1 MRSDKPL
8 APGLHIVATPIGNL
22 GDITLRAIET
32 LAKADLIA
40 AEDTRVAAKLLR
52 HLGLETPVVPYHD
65 HNAQTMRPHLIER
78 LQGGATIALVSDAGT
93 PLVSDPGLKLV
104 QAALDAGIPVT
115 AAPGPCAAIAAL
127 TLAGLPT
134 DRFCFCGFLPP
145 KSAARQ
151 TALADLAAIPATL
164 LFYEGPSRLAA
175 MLGDAAQVLGKRE
188 AAVARELTKL
198 HEEVVRG
205 DLADLAARYA
215 MLEPPRGELVV
226 LIGPPTAQPAASAQ
240 DVDALLTAALQTH
253 RTKDAATLVAAQ
265 TGLPRASLYERALA
279 LKP

>member
-1 MRSDKPL
+1 MRPAKPI

-22 GDITLRAIET
+22 GDITLRAIDT
-32 LAKADLIA
+32 LAQADVIA

-52 HLGLETPVVPYHD
+52 HLGLVTPLVPYHD
-65 HNAQTMRPHLIER
+65 HNAQAMRPQLIER
-78 LQGGATIALVSDAGT
+78 LQGGARIALISDAGT

-104 QAALDAGIPVT
+104 QAAHNAGVPVT
-115 AAPGPCAAIAAL
+115 TAPGACAAIAAL

-145 KSAARQ
+145 KSGARQ
-151 TALADLAAIPATL
+151 TALAELATIPATL

-175 MLGDAAQVLGKRE
+175 MLADASLVLGPRE

-205 DLADLAARYA
+205 SLAELAARYA
-215 MLEPPRGELVV
+215 AQEPPRGEVVV
-226 LIGPPTAQPAASAQ
+226 LIGPPTEHPPANEQ
-240 DVDALLTAALQTH
+240 DVDALLTAALRTH

-265 TGLPRASLYERALA
+265 TGLPRAQLYERALV

>member
-52 HLGLETPVVPYHD
+52 HLGLEMPVVPYHD

>member
-52 HLGLETPVVPYHD
+52 HLGLETPVLPYHD

>member
-1 MRSDKPL
+1 MRSNKPL

-52 HLGLETPVVPYHD
+52 HLGLETPVLPYHD

>member
-32 LAKADLIA
+32 LAKTDLIA

>member
-52 HLGLETPVVPYHD
+52 HLGLETPVAPYHD

>member
-1 MRSDKPL
+1 MTPLKPL

-32 LAKADLIA
+32 LGQVDLIA

-52 HLGLETPVVPYHD
+52 HLGLGTPVIPYHD
-65 HNAQTMRPHLIER
+65 HNAPAMRPQLITR
-78 LQGGATIALVSDAGT
+78 MLGGATVALVSDAGT

-104 QAALDAGIPVT
+104 QAALEAGVPVT
-115 AAPGPCAAIAAL
+115 AAPGACAAITAL

-145 KSAARQ
+145 KSGARQ
-151 TALADLAAIPATL
+151 SSLAELAAVPATL
-164 LFYEGPSRLAA
+164 VFYEGASRLAA
-175 MLGDAAQVLGKRE
+175 MLADAAHVLGLRD

-198 HEEVVRG
+198 HEEVQRG
-205 DLADLAARYA
+205 SLAALAARYA
-215 MLEPPRGELVV
+215 EQGPPRGELVV
-226 LIGPPTAQPAASAQ
+226 LIGPPTAQPAASDQ
-240 DVDALLTAALQTH
+240 DVDALLTAALRTH
-253 RTKDAATLVAAQ
+253 RTKDAAALVAVQ
-265 TGLPRASLYERALA
+265 TGLPRAQVYERALA

>member
-1 MRSDKPL
+1 MTPLKPL

-32 LAKADLIA
+32 LGQVDLIA

-52 HLGLETPVVPYHD
+52 HLGLGTPVIPYHD
-65 HNAQTMRPHLIER
+65 HNAPAMRPQLITR
-78 LQGGATIALVSDAGT
+78 MLGGATVALVSDAGT

-104 QAALDAGIPVT
+104 QAALEAGVPVT
-115 AAPGPCAAIAAL
+115 AAPGACAAITAL

-145 KSAARQ
+145 KSGARQ
-151 TALADLAAIPATL
+151 SSLAELAAVPATL
-164 LFYEGPSRLAA
+164 VFYEGASRLAA
-175 MLGDAAQVLGKRE
+175 MLADAAHVLGLRD

-198 HEEVVRG
+198 HEEVQRG
-205 DLADLAARYA
+205 SLAALAARYA
-215 MLEPPRGELVV
+215 EQGPPRGELVV
-226 LIGPPTAQPAASAQ
+226 LIGPPTAQPAASDQ
-240 DVDALLTAALQTH
+240 DVDALLTDALRTH
-253 RTKDAATLVAAQ
+253 RTKDAAALVAVQ
-265 TGLPRASLYERALA
+265 TGLPRAQVYERALA

>member
-1 MRSDKPL
+1 MRPDKPL
-8 APGLHIVATPIGNL
+8 AAGLHIVATPIGNL

-32 LAKADLIA
+32 LARADLIA
-40 AEDTRVAAKLLR
+40 AEDSRVTAKLLR
-52 HLGLETPVVPYHD
+52 HLGLETPLLPYHD
-65 HNAQTMRPHLIER
+65 HNAQAVRPQLIAR
-78 LQGGATIALVSDAGT
+78 LQGGATVALVSDAGT

-115 AAPGPCAAIAAL
+115 TAPGPCAAIAAL

-145 KSAARQ
+145 KSGARQ
-151 TALADLAAIPATL
+151 TTLAELAAIPATL

-175 MLGDAAQVLGKRE
+175 MLGDAAEVLGNRE
-188 AAVARELTKL
+188 AAIARELTKL

-205 DLADLAARYA
+205 TLAELAARYA
-215 MLEPPRGELVV
+215 TMEPPRGELAV
-226 LIGPPTAQPAASAQ
+226 LIGPPTAQPVASDQ
-240 DVDALLTAALQTH
+240 DVDALLMAALQTH
-253 RTKDAATLVAAQ
+253 RTKDAAALVAAQ
-265 TGLPRASLYERALA
+265 TGLPRAQLYERALA